1 MERTHVRCYAVNFRL
16 SQLDERRCQNHFAMD
31 VWGNWRLNFLSR
43 EGREGGEVRRTGI
56 IVEPHRINSK
66 APSGATSSEY
76 AAPTGL
82 KIILVLGSTN
92 MPRLTAL
99 GTARRRKRQP
109 GRSRSPLRTGRALRN
124 SQFEMVRASFPVFI
138 LGWTFGAI
146 GG

>member
-1 MERTHVRCYAVNFRL
+1 L
-16 SQLDERRCQNHFAMD
+16 D

-76 AAPTGL
+76 AAL

-124 SQFEMVRASFPVFI
+124 SQFAIRNGQGFFSGSHFGMDDWGIWPVEF
-138 LGWTFGAI
+138 LTTDGR
-146 GG
+146 